1 MNQPIFYENQIE
13 KQFGNQGKK
22 DFLGNQTL
30 PIWIEER
37 ELEGSEKMV
46 AGFLSPKIETF
57 GLNRLQ
63 NPWSNSWK
71 MSKQ

>member
-1 MNQPIFYENQIE
+1 MHAMNQPIFYENQIE

-63 NPWSNSWK
+63 NP
-71 MSKQ
+71 